1 VGAGAAKRLVGF
13 IGQGS
18 ELTVIEVRELVKRYG
33 AKTAV
38 DNLDF
43 TVRPGVVTG
52 FLGPNGAGKSTTMRV
67 IVGLDAPTSGSV
79 TVNGRRYREFRAPLQ
94 EVGVLLE
101 ARSVHPGRSAR
112 SHLRGLALTHGIPA
126 GRVEEVIDLAGLGPV
141 AGKPAGA
148 FSLGMGQRLGIAA
161 ALLGDPETIM
171 LDEPVNGLDPE
182 GVLWIRNLLTGL
194 AAEGRTVFVSS
205 HLMSEM
211 AQTATSLIIV
221 GGGRLLANT
230 TVTEFTHASGG
241 QAVRVS
247 SADPARLR
255 DLLSGQGVTVSGAPG
270 AGELQVTGA
279 TARQVGQLAADH
291 GIALYELKS
300 QSESLEQAFMA
311 LTADSVEYRS
321 RSIA

>member
-1 VGAGAAKRLVGF
+1 M
-13 IGQGS
+13 
-18 ELTVIEVRELVKRYG
+18 IEVRELVKRYG
-33 AKTAV
+33 SKTAV
-38 DNLDF
+38 DGLDF

-79 TVNGRRYREFRAPLQ
+79 TVNGRPYREHRAPLQ

-101 ARSVHPGRSAR
+101 ARSIHPGRTAY

-126 GRVEEVIDLAGLGPV
+126 GRVEEVIDLAGLASV
-141 AGKPAGA
+141 AHQRAGA

-161 ALLGDPETIM
+161 ALLGDPETII

-182 GVLWIRNLLTGL
+182 GVVWVRTLLTGL

-221 GGGRLLANT
+221 GAGKLLADT
-230 TVTEFTHASGG
+230 TVEEFTQASS
-241 QAVRVS
+241 ASTVHVS
-247 SADPARLR
+247 SADPTRLR
-255 DLLSGQGVTVSGAPG
+255 DLLASPDVSVSGAPG
-270 AGELQVTGA
+270 SEELRVTGR
-279 TARQVGQLAADH
+279 TARQVGQLAASH
-291 GIALYELKS
+291 GIALYELRT
-300 QSESLEQAFMA
+300 QSESLEEAFMA
-311 LTADSVEYRS
+311 LTGDSVEYRA
-321 RSIA
+321 RRTA